1 MGLFSSIFRKRN
13 KVKNPDGSKT
23 VTITDRHGNVRK
35 TKHRDALYVLCAIL
49 SIVYTCWYGFTY
61 FFICAFF
68 KTEPVLWLLNKLGFS
83 ETEI

>member
-1 MGLFSSIFRKRN
+1 MSKIKELVSNGWTTLKGLLKLEWINF
-13 KVKNPDGSKT
+13 KNWRAWTSL
-23 VTITDRHGNVRK
+23 R
-35 TKHRDALYVLCAIL
+35 ALYLLCAIL
-49 SIVYTCWYGFTY
+49 SIVYTCWYGFAY

>member
-1 MGLFSSIFRKRN
+1 MNKIKELISNGWTTLKGLLKLEWINF
-13 KVKNPDGSKT
+13 KNWRSWT
-23 VTITDRHGNVRK
+23 SLR
-35 TKHRDALYVLCAIL
+35 ALYVLCAIL

>member
-1 MGLFSSIFRKRN
+1 MNKIKELIGNGWTTLKGLLKLEWINF
-13 KVKNPDGSKT
+13 KNWRAWTSL
-23 VTITDRHGNVRK
+23 R
-35 TKHRDALYVLCAIL
+35 ALYVLCAIL

>member
-1 MGLFSSIFRKRN
+1 MN
-13 KVKNPDGSKT
+13 KVKELVSNGWTTLKGLLKLEWINFKNWRGWTSL
-23 VTITDRHGNVRK
+23 R
-35 TKHRDALYVLCAIL
+35 ALYVLCAIL

>member
-1 MGLFSSIFRKRN
+1 MN
-13 KVKNPDGSKT
+13 KVKELVNNGWTTLKGLLKLEWINFKNWRGWTSL
-23 VTITDRHGNVRK
+23 R
-35 TKHRDALYVLCAIL
+35 ALYVLCAIL